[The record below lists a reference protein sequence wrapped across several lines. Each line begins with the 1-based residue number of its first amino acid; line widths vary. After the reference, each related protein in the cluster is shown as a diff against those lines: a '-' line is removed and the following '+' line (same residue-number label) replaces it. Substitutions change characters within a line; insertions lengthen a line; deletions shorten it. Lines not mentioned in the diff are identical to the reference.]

1 MEVTMGEKKYPAI
14 KPKFL
19 SGDKPL
25 LDTEGK
31 QVAQLVDYW
40 SWAHSDLIG
49 NTERGGLAEYIVA
62 CALGIQKKERVAW
75 DKYDLLSEEGIAVEV
90 KASGYIQT
98 WEQEKLSNITF
109 GIQPTFGWNSETNV
123 YDTEQKRQSEIYVFC
138 IHKHTD
144 QGTIN
149 PLDISQW
156 EFYILPT
163 AVLNEKVGEQKHI
176 SLGSL
181 LKIGAAKCEYGELH
195 SRIVNVCKK
204 EGAW

>member
-109 GIQPTFGWNSETNV
+109 GIQPTFGGIV
-123 YDTEQKRQSEIYVFC
+123 RQMSMIPSR
-138 IHKHTD
+138 K
-144 QGTIN
+144 
-149 PLDISQW
+149 
-156 EFYILPT
+156 
-163 AVLNEKVGEQKHI
+163 
-176 SLGSL
+176 GSL
-181 LKIGAAKCEYGELH
+181 KSMCSASI
-195 SRIVNVCKK
+195 SIRIRVLSIR
-204 EGAW
+204 WI